1 MAKPNTF
8 SVLANIAILLVL
20 FVSTVGPSH
29 AAGAGANCLTKPDS
43 TAPQGTYWYYRAD
56 RETHRQ
62 CWFLRPN
69 QVRRHQVVARV
80 KLPLPRP
87 LPQPT
92 SAIPAEVLVGENE
105 RTAVPSMRWPE
116 LPQSAS
122 TIDRAPTLIGNN
134 NAYEFTTTDL
144 PSDVSLLTATAPL
157 PMSAERLEY
166 MLAAFGAALA
176 FAAIVRLSIFKRSG
190 MSAQKSSSPGI
201 GFDLESLPEACS
213 PLSRRRRRLTPS
225 GETH

>member
-1 MAKPNTF
+1 MWPHSVVTIDLYGGQFQVSAGALAEPPTEGQMAKPNTF

-29 AAGAGANCLTKPDS
+29 AEGAGANCLTKPDS
-43 TAPQGTYWYYRAD
+43 TAPQGTYWYYRGE
-56 RETHRQ
+56 RETHSQ

-122 TIDRAPTLIGNN
+122 TIDRAPTLIGN
-134 NAYEFTTTDL
+134 
-144 PSDVSLLTATAPL
+144 
-157 PMSAERLEY
+157 
-166 MLAAFGAALA
+166 
-176 FAAIVRLSIFKRSG
+176 
-190 MSAQKSSSPGI
+190 
-201 GFDLESLPEACS
+201 
-213 PLSRRRRRLTPS
+213 
-225 GETH
+225 